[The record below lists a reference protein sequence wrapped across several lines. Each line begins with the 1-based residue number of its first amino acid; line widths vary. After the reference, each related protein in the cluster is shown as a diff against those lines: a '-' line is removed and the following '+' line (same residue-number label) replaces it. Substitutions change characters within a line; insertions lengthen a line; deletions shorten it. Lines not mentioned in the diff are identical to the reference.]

1 MFFQDIFQFPHD
13 LMRLLQCIGTI
24 YYNLFMWFIITLLL
38 IVQWREYVYDLDLF
52 YDMSNITN
60 KHNKKKLLLSFDIS
74 NPMWYPERS
83 DLIRPS
89 KVLSVSSLT
98 MSSVLSLFECMT
110 GSSLVP
116 LEEKNLIVIVNLIF
130 HVSDFLRSFMISF
143 RYA

>member
-1 MFFQDIFQFPHD
+1 
-13 LMRLLQCIGTI
+13 
-24 YYNLFMWFIITLLL
+24 MWFFVTLLL
-38 IVQWREYVYDLDLF
+38 IVQWRENVIDLELF
-52 YDMSNITN
+52 YDMSNIIN

-89 KVLSVSSLT
+89 IVLSVSSLT

-143 RYA
+143 MYA